1 MKRKISE
8 NPISGK
14 TTYLQSD
21 GGKDYLVHEQKF
33 DDLLKIN
40 KHRNDGWQ
48 YGQMRGTQ
56 KHMQEVAVIPNV
68 LYTHLLETL
77 GKPHENPKAWKAW
90 LNDGEN
96 RAFRTGGGNI

>member
-1 MKRKISE
+1 MKRKLSD
-8 NPISGK
+8 NPLTGK
-14 TTYLQSD
+14 TTYLQND
-21 GGKDYLVHEQKF
+21 GGTDYIVQEQKF
-33 DDLLKIN
+33 DKLLELN
-40 KHRNDGWQ
+40 KFQNDAWQ
-48 YGQMRGTQ
+48 PGQMRGTQ
-56 KHMQEVAVIPNV
+56 KHIQEIAVIPNV